1 MNIDELALKVGATH
15 YSPAPMRAVK
25 GWSFTFEQL
34 QALIAEYEKAAG
46 SEPFWYAVV
55 SDEAP
60 VVNKAIR
67 SLEVAEEYAAKSSD
81 VYPGVH
87 VVPLYARPDQ
97 RVAELK
103 QENAQLRFALADTEA
118 LELGTAER
126 LALAQAD
133 NQRLREFAQ
142 KISEQIPEKPDY
154 WSSCGQC
161 SNNAD
166 EAEDLIAQSQDV
178 SALEAIVQKAGEVM
192 RERCNRSSVDR
203 IQYLPGVTLGD
214 LR

>member
-1 MNIDELALKVGATH
+1 MNIDELGLKVWRGQEEMGDPRTGNQVITDF
-15 YSPAPMRAVK
+15 SR
-25 GWSFTFEQL
+25 
-34 QALIAEYEKAAG
+34 ALIAEYEKAAAD
-46 SEPFWYAVV
+46 EPVDLDKYF
-55 SDEAP
+55 SQ
-60 VVNKAIR
+60 K
-67 SLEVAEEYAAKSSD
+67 
-81 VYPGVH
+81 G
-87 VVPLYARPDQ
+87 Q
-97 RVAELK
+97 
-103 QENAQLRFALADTEA
+103 
-118 LELGTAER
+118 

-192 RERCNRSSVDR
+192 RERCIHTCRDYGLVGNAIRA
-203 IQYLPGVTLGD
+203 LPDVTLED
-214 LR
+214 LK

>member
-1 MNIDELALKVGATH
+1 MILSHIDDLALKVGAEIWPDTVRNTEDC
-15 YSPAPMRAVK
+15 ARFAR
-25 GWSFTFEQL
+25 
-34 QALIAEYEKAAG
+34 ALIAKYEMAAG
-46 SEPFWYAVV
+46 SEPVGLDSFVQSVPEHCDRVIWRNSYYAL
-55 SDEAP
+55 P
-60 VVNKAIR
+60 I
-67 SLEVAEEYAAKSSD
+67 
-81 VYPGVH
+81 
-87 VVPLYARPDQ
+87 RPDP
-97 RVAELK
+97 RVAELE
-103 QENAQLRFALADTEA
+103 QENARLRFALADTEA

-178 SALEAIVQKAGEVM
+178 SALDAIVQKAGEVM
-192 RERCNRSSVDR
+192 RERAIKKWETCNASEDWNFGHTIRT
-203 IQYLPGVTLGD
+203 LPGVTLED
-214 LR
+214 IK